1 MMISD
6 VHLNAGCQSSR
17 RALDQLDEK
26 GIDVDNL
33 DDEWGERLKE
43 IKRKKE
49 EEKMK
54 DFNWEVRREQVLRH

>member
-1 MMISD
+1 M
-6 VHLNAGCQSSR
+6 
-17 RALDQLDEK
+17 
-26 GIDVDNL
+26 DNL

-54 DFNWEVRREQVLRH
+54 DFNWEVCATETAP